1 MQTLN
6 LISKE
11 KSDID
16 YSISR
21 FPDGEVQITLDGINH
36 KDEVS
41 VKCRITSAEELFII
55 MQIADILNR
64 HAVIWRLDVYY
75 LMGSRMDRVMDFN
88 RPFTLRIM
96 ANILNNLGALSVSVF
111 APHSNRSSLEGL
123 YQIVSIPEEV
133 AKILDEFNGNSVAYS
148 AKYCLIVPDKG
159 AYNRLGHSTRKHY
172 PDNIVVVYKVRDIAT
187 GKIQKIEITNPDV
200 VLSTNKKFIIVDD
213 LCDDD
218 GGTFCGIAEEIRKIK
233 PDANLSIFV
242 THMVNPRGI
251 QNLSKTFDHV
261 WFTNSYNDWR
271 KAWEE
276 QPTPF
281 PKNVTQIDVV

>member
-1 MQTLN
+1 MQILN
-6 LISKE
+6 LINKE

-21 FPDGEVQITLDGINH
+21 FPDGEVQITLDRINH
-36 KDEVS
+36 KDGAL
-41 VKCRITSAEELFII
+41 VKCRITNAEELFIV

-64 HAVIWRLDVYY
+64 HAVIWWLDIYY

-96 ANILNNLGALSVSVF
+96 ANVLNNLGASNVNVL
-111 APHSNRSSLEGL
+111 APHSDRSYLEGFF
-123 YQIVSIPEEV
+123 QAVSIPKEV
-133 AKILDEFNGNSVAYS
+133 DKILDDFDGNSIVYS
-148 AKYCLIVPDKG
+148 TEYCLIVPDKG
-159 AYNRLGHSTRKHY
+159 AYDRLGCGVRNY
-172 PDNIVVVYKVRDIAT
+172 YLDNIVVVNKVRDIAT

-213 LCDDD
+213 LCDG

-251 QNLSKTFDHV
+251 ENLSKTFDHV
-261 WFTNSYNDWR
+261 WFTNSYKDW
-271 KAWEE
+271 KKDWEG

-281 PKNVTQIDVV
+281 PKNVTQIDLV

>member
-1 MQTLN
+1 MQILN
-6 LISKE
+6 LINKE

-21 FPDGEVQITLDGINH
+21 FPDGEVQITLDRINH
-36 KDEVS
+36 KDGAL
-41 VKCRITSAEELFII
+41 VKCRITNAEELFIV
-55 MQIADILNR
+55 MQVADILNR
-64 HAVIWRLDVYY
+64 HAVIWWLDIYY

-96 ANILNNLGALSVSVF
+96 ANVLNNLGAFNVNVF
-111 APHSNRSSLEGL
+111 VPHSDRSSLEGFHRS
-123 YQIVSIPEEV
+123 VSIPKEV
-133 AKILDEFNGNSVAYS
+133 GIALDEFDADSIVSCSG
-148 AKYCLIVPDKG
+148 YCLIVPDKG
-159 AYNRLGHSTRKHY
+159 AYNRLGFEAREYYHN
-172 PDNIVVVYKVRDIAT
+172 NIVVVNKVRDIAT

-213 LCDDD
+213 LCDG

-233 PDANLSIFV
+233 PDASLSIFV

-251 QNLSKTFDHV
+251 ENLSKTFDHV
-261 WFTNSYNDWR
+261 WFTNSYKDW
-271 KAWEE
+271 EG

-281 PKNVTQIDVV
+281 PKNVTQIDIV

>member
-1 MQTLN
+1 MQILN
-6 LISKE
+6 LINKE
-11 KSDID
+11 KSDIS

-21 FPDGEVQITLDGINH
+21 FPDGEVQITLDRINH
-36 KDEVS
+36 KDGAL
-41 VKCRITSAEELFII
+41 VKCRITNAEELFIV
-55 MQIADILNR
+55 MQVADILNR
-64 HAVIWRLDVYY
+64 HAVIWWLDIYY

-96 ANILNNLGALSVSVF
+96 ANVLNNLGASNVNVL
-111 APHSNRSSLEGL
+111 APHSDRSYLEGFF
-123 YQIVSIPEEV
+123 QAVSIPKEV
-133 AKILDEFNGNSVAYS
+133 DKILDDFDGNSIVYS
-148 AKYCLIVPDKG
+148 TEYCLIVPDKG
-159 AYNRLGHSTRKHY
+159 AYDRLGCGVRNY
-172 PDNIVVVYKVRDIAT
+172 YLDNIVVVNKVRDIAT

-213 LCDDD
+213 LCDG

-251 QNLSKTFDHV
+251 ENLSKNFDHV
-261 WFTNSYNDWR
+261 WFTNSYKDW
-271 KAWEE
+271 KKDWEG

-281 PKNVTQIDVV
+281 PENVTQIDVV

>member
-1 MQTLN
+1 MQILN
-6 LISKE
+6 LINKE

-21 FPDGEVQITLDGINH
+21 FPDGEVQITLDRINH
-36 KDEVS
+36 KDGAL
-41 VKCRITSAEELFII
+41 VKCRITNAEELFIV

-64 HAVIWRLDVYY
+64 HAVIWWLDIYY

-96 ANILNNLGALSVSVF
+96 ANVLNNLGASNVNVL
-111 APHSNRSSLEGL
+111 APHSDRSYLEGFF
-123 YQIVSIPEEV
+123 QAVSIPTEV
-133 AKILDEFNGNSVAYS
+133 DKILDDFDGNSIVYS
-148 AKYCLIVPDKG
+148 TEYCLIVPDKG
-159 AYNRLGHSTRKHY
+159 AYDRLGCGVRNY
-172 PDNIVVVYKVRDIAT
+172 YLDNIVVVNKVRDIAT

-213 LCDDD
+213 LCDG

-251 QNLSKTFDHV
+251 ENLSKTFDHV
-261 WFTNSYNDWR
+261 WFTNSYKDW
-271 KAWEE
+271 KKDWEG

-281 PKNVTQIDVV
+281 PKNVTQIDLV

>member
-1 MQTLN
+1 MQILN
-6 LISKE
+6 LINKE
-11 KSDID
+11 KSDIS

-21 FPDGEVQITLDGINH
+21 FPDGEVQITLDRINH
-36 KDEVS
+36 KDGAL
-41 VKCRITSAEELFII
+41 VKCRITNAEELFIV
-55 MQIADILNR
+55 MQVADILNR
-64 HAVIWRLDVYY
+64 HAVIWWLDIYY

-96 ANILNNLGALSVSVF
+96 ANVLNNLGASNVNVL
-111 APHSNRSSLEGL
+111 APHSDRSYLEGFF
-123 YQIVSIPEEV
+123 QAVSIPKEV
-133 AKILDEFNGNSVAYS
+133 DKILDDFDGNSIVYS
-148 AKYCLIVPDKG
+148 TEYCLIVPDKG
-159 AYNRLGHSTRKHY
+159 AYDRLGCGVRNY
-172 PDNIVVVYKVRDIAT
+172 YLDNIVVVNKVRDIAT

-213 LCDDD
+213 LCDG

-251 QNLSKTFDHV
+251 ENLSKNFDHV
-261 WFTNSYNDWR
+261 WFTNSYKDW
-271 KAWEE
+271 KKDWEG

-281 PKNVTQIDVV
+281 PKNVTQIDIV